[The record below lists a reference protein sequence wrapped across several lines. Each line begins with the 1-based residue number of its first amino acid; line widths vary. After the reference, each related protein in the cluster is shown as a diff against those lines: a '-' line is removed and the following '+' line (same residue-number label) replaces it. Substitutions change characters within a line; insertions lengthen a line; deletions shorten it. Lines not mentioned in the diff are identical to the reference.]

1 MLLGLVTVC
10 ILRVFNTMKKVASL
24 RYSVIFKKAFS
35 NVDVFKGFARD
46 ILGINIDIEKVE
58 TEKVFSIPLGNI
70 HPRFDLYAE
79 DKKNRVIVEIQ
90 HERYSDYYDRFLH
103 YHCLMLLEQV
113 KNYIDYQPPL
123 RVYTIVVLTSMDKH
137 KKDVSL
143 IDFDPVDLAGNKL
156 GEIHHKIIYL
166 CPKYCNEKTP
176 TLYQEWLDA
185 ITDSYDGRVEE
196 NKYLLTEIQQLFN
209 EIEIGAISSTEQAI
223 MLEENYIEEKRR
235 EGFEKG
241 VYEGKLLT
249 AKMLFSMGMSAAV
262 VRQATGLCDEQLMEI
277 E

>member
-1 MLLGLVTVC
+1 
-10 ILRVFNTMKKVASL
+10 MKKVASL
-24 RYSVIFKKAFS
+24 RYGVIFKKAFS
-35 NVDVFKGFARD
+35 NLMVFKGFVRD
-46 ILGINIDIEKVE
+46 ILGINMDIEIIE
-58 TEKVFSIPLGNI
+58 TEKVFSIPIGNI
-70 HPRFDLYAE
+70 YPRFDLYAE

-103 YHCLMLLEQV
+103 YHCLTLLEQV

-123 RVYTIVVLTSMDKH
+123 RVYTIVVLTSADKH
-137 KKDVSL
+137 KKDVSM
-143 IDFDPVDLAGNKL
+143 IDFDPVDLAGNRL

-176 TLYQEWLDA
+176 TLYQEWLDV
-185 ITDSYDGRVEE
+185 ITDSYDGKVDE
-196 NKYLLTEIQQLFN
+196 NKYVLTEVQQLLN
-209 EIEIGAISSTEQAI
+209 QIEINVISAADQAI

-241 VYEGKLLT
+241 VYQGKLLT
-249 AKMLFSMGMSAAV
+249 AKTLFTMGMSTAIV
-262 VRQATGLCDEQLMEI
+262 KNATGLTDEQLREI

>member
-1 MLLGLVTVC
+1 
-10 ILRVFNTMKKVASL
+10 MKKVVSL
-24 RYSVIFKKAFS
+24 RYGVIFKKAFS
-35 NVDVFKGFARD
+35 NVNIFKGFVRD
-46 ILGINIDIEKVE
+46 ILGINIEIEKIE
-58 TEKVFSIPLGNI
+58 AEKVFSIPIGNI
-70 HPRFDLYAE
+70 YPCFDLYVE
-79 DKKNRVIVEIQ
+79 DKKNRVIVQIQ

-123 RVYTIVVLTSMDKH
+123 RVYTIVVLTSSDKH
-137 KKDVSL
+137 KKDVSM
-143 IDFDPVDLAGNKL
+143 IDFDPVDLEGNRL

-185 ITDSYDGRVEE
+185 ITDTFDGKVEE
-196 NKYLLTEIQQLFN
+196 SKYILTEIQQLFDTIN
-209 EIEIGAISSTEQAI
+209 IANISESEQAV
-223 MLEENYIEEKRR
+223 MMEENYIEEKRH

-241 VYEGKLLT
+241 VYEGKLLI
-249 AKMLFSMGMSAAV
+249 AKSLFSMGMSTAIV
-262 VRQATGLCDEQLMEI
+262 KQATGLSDEQLGEI